1 MREQG
6 GVRVQKAQLIAKAM
20 EERFADMVE
29 WRRYLHRN
37 PELSYQE
44 ERTAAW
50 IAEKLS
56 GFGCEVTTGVG
67 GGHGVMAVIRGGK
80 PGPVIAL
87 RADIDALPIQDEKDC
102 DYRSAVPG
110 IMHACGHDAH
120 TAALLGVAAYYMD
133 MQGELA
139 GERRLL
145 FQPAEEVSPGG
156 AVGMIA
162 AGVLDGA
169 AAIYGV
175 HLWSPIPYG
184 KLASKAGPL
193 MAAADEYTVGIIG
206 KGGHGALPH
215 ETIDT
220 VVIGSALVQALQTIV
235 SRSVDPL
242 APSVVTVGSFHAG
255 TTANV
260 IAERCELKG
269 TVRTFDEGVRARIK
283 ERLAAL
289 VEQTCAMH
297 GASGKL
303 DYRDGYPAV
312 VNDERETARF
322 FEVAADAF
330 GAESVEATPPIMAG
344 EDFAYYLQQ
353 IPGCFMFVGAGNPDL
368 DAVYPHHHPKF
379 DLDERAMLL
388 SARLL
393 IGMAEHYAAEHGPAV
408 FGSEKD

>member
-1 MREQG
+1 M
-6 GVRVQKAQLIAKAM
+6 QKAHIVAEAM
-20 EERFADMVE
+20 EKRFAEMVE

-37 PELSYQE
+37 PELSYE
-44 ERTAAW
+44 EQRTAAW

-56 GFGCEVTTGVG
+56 GFGCEVTTGIG

-87 RADIDALPIQDEKDC
+87 RADIDALPIQDEKNC
-102 DYRSAVPG
+102 DYCSTVPG
-110 IMHACGHDAH
+110 VMHACGHDGH
-120 TAALLGVAAYYMD
+120 TAALLGVAAYYIG
-133 MQGELA
+133 MQSELA

-156 AVGMIA
+156 AVAMIA
-162 AGVLDGA
+162 AGVLDGVD
-169 AAIYGV
+169 AIYGV

-184 KLASKAGPL
+184 KIASKAGPL
-193 MAAADEYTVGIIG
+193 MAAADEYTVEIIG

-220 VVIGSALVQALQTIV
+220 VVIGSALVQTLQTIV

-242 APSVVTVGSFHAG
+242 APSVVTVGSIHAG

-269 TVRTFDEGVRARIK
+269 TVRTFDEGIRGRIK

-297 GASGKL
+297 GASGRL

-322 FEVAADAF
+322 FEVAAEAF
-330 GAESVEATPPIMAG
+330 GSESVEVAPPIMAG
-344 EDFAYYLQQ
+344 EDYAYYLQR
-353 IPGCFMFVGAGNPDL
+353 IPGCFMFVGAGNSDC

-379 DLDERAMLL
+379 NIDERAMLM

-393 IGMAEHYAAEHGPAV
+393 IGMAEHYAADARPSSG
-408 FGSEKD
+408 GSEKD

>member
-1 MREQG
+1 M
-6 GVRVQKAQLIAKAM
+6 QKAHIIAEAM
-20 EERFADMVE
+20 EKRFAKMVE

-37 PELSYQE
+37 PELSYE
-44 ERTAAW
+44 ERRTAAW

-56 GFGCEVTTGVG
+56 GFGCEVTTGIG

-87 RADIDALPIQDEKDC
+87 RADIDALPIQDEKNC
-102 DYRSAVPG
+102 DYRSTVPG
-110 IMHACGHDAH
+110 VMHACGHDGH
-120 TAALLGVAAYYMD
+120 TAALLGVAAYYSGI
-133 MQGELA
+133 QSELA

-162 AGVLDGA
+162 AGVLDGVD
-169 AAIYGV
+169 AIYGV

-184 KLASKAGPL
+184 KTASKAGPL
-193 MAAADEYTVGIIG
+193 MAAADEYTVEIIG

-242 APSVVTVGSFHAG
+242 APSVVTVGSIHAG

-269 TVRTFDEGVRARIK
+269 TVRTFDEGIRGRIK

-322 FEVAADAF
+322 FEVAAEAF
-330 GAESVEATPPIMAG
+330 GSESVEVAPPIMAG
-344 EDFAYYLQQ
+344 EDYAYYLQR
-353 IPGCFMFVGAGNPDL
+353 IPGCFMFVGAGNPDCE
-368 DAVYPHHHPKF
+368 AVYPHHHPKF
-379 DLDERAMLL
+379 DIDERAMLM

-393 IGMAEHYAAEHGPAV
+393 IGMAEHYAADARPSG
-408 FGSEKD
+408 GSEKD